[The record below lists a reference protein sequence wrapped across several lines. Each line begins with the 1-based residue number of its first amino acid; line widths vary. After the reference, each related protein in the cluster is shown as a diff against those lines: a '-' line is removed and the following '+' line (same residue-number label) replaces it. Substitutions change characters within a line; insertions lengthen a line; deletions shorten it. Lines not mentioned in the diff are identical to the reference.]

1 MRGLSSYVSLIIT
14 LSMVT
19 LASTAAFVSIR
30 EYYDKALYNVYNSV
44 YDTITV
50 ERYSDNISVIII
62 GFIDEITISKISLMK
77 NGSII
82 LVVENTTLYE
92 DQGVFIKF
100 INATISKQGIICN
113 EHSSIIIMLKD
124 PTMIVIINT
133 DKGEYC
139 IG

>member
-1 MRGLSSYVSLIIT
+1 MRGLSGYVSLIIT

>member
-1 MRGLSSYVSLIIT
+1 MRALSSYVSLIIT

-30 EYYDKALYNVYNSV
+30 EYYNKALHNVYNGV
-44 YDTITV
+44 YDTIIV
-50 ERYSDNISVIII
+50 EKYSDNISVIII
-62 GFIDEITISKISLMK
+62 GFVDEITISKISLMK

-92 DQGVFIKF
+92 DQRVFIEF
-100 INATISKQGIICN
+100 INATISEQGIVCN

-124 PTMIVIINT
+124 PTIIVIINT
-133 DKGEYC
+133 DRGEYC